1 MIIAEVKPRKKEFD
15 IPLTQEVSTI
25 EENDLSRE
33 QDCSEPEVTVETC
46 LHGDN
51 ETENMTVQDEEFN
64 VEPKELTNDEKV
76 LEAEISDMEME
87 QDQGKNIFPTFDDR
101 KSLALSKIQDQVQCQ
116 VLDKNEVE
124 VTTDSDS
131 E

>member
-1 MIIAEVKPRKKEFD
+1 MKPRKEEFD
-15 IPLTQEVSTI
+15 IPLTQEVLTI

-46 LHGDN
+46 LLGDN

-76 LEAEISDMEME
+76 LEEGISDMEME

-101 KSLALSKIQDQVQCQ
+101 KSFALSKMQDQVQCQ